1 MSNTAQKFGG
11 DWTVLKL
18 NCISGY
24 YGAYTTALKWQPSK
38 ERPFRLVYIDAFA
51 GTGYVNLKSG
61 HLAGQSVEGSAI
73 RAMRVDN
80 KPFDELILVESDLGK
95 VKSLE
100 ETASEFNRNVRVIRG
115 DANDVVPEICGN
127 LGEYDRA
134 VILFDPFSISLHWKT
149 LEAAAKT
156 RHCDV
161 WYLFPLGDVR
171 RDLTRRNRP
180 ERLTTAGQR
189 LTAALGT
196 DAWYD
201 QYAQQILKEADTAR
215 QNEFWSTT
223 KPKDISKLDL
233 WESPEGTD
241 WILRILRD
249 SLKRTF
255 GMDPVI
261 VPELVNS
268 RNVAM
273 FSLVFATSNLD
284 AVELAAKI
292 ARGAI
297 KAALG
302 GMQRIKTD
310 PQQPKLL

>member
-1 MSNTAQKFGG
+1 MPDTAQQFGG

-18 NCISGY
+18 NCTSGY

-61 HLAGQSVEGSAI
+61 HLAGKFVEGSAI
-73 RAMRVDN
+73 RALKVDN

-95 VKSLE
+95 AKSLE
-100 ETASEFNRNVRVIRG
+100 ETASKFNRNVRVIRG

-134 VILFDPFSISLHWKT
+134 VVLFDPFSISLHWKT
-149 LEAAAKT
+149 LETAADT

-171 RDLTRRNRP
+171 RDLTRHNRP
-180 ERLTTAGQR
+180 ERLSTTGQR
-189 LTAALGT
+189 LTTALGT

-201 QYAQQILKEADTAR
+201 QYAQRAPKEADTA
-215 QNEFWSTT
+215 QQDEFWNSV
-223 KPKDISKLDL
+223 KPKDVSELDL

-273 FSLVFATSNLD
+273 FSLVFATSNPN
-284 AVELAAKI
+284 AVKLATDI

-297 KAALG
+297 KAALNEV
-302 GMQRIKTD
+302 QQIKIE

>member
-1 MSNTAQKFGG
+1 MPDTAQQFGG

-18 NCISGY
+18 NCISRY

-61 HLAGQSVEGSAI
+61 HLAGESVEGSAI
-73 RAMRVDN
+73 RALKVDN

-95 VKSLE
+95 AKSLE

-127 LGEYDRA
+127 LREHDRA
-134 VILFDPFSISLHWKT
+134 VVLFDPFSISLHWKT
-149 LEAAAKT
+149 LEAAADT

-201 QYAQQILKEADTAR
+201 QYAQRAPKEADAAQ
-215 QNEFWSTT
+215 QNEFWSAV
-223 KPKDISKLDL
+223 KPKDVSKLDL

-241 WILRILRD
+241 WILRILRN

-268 RNVAM
+268 RNAAM
-273 FSLVFATSNLD
+273 FSLVFATSNPD
-284 AVELAAKI
+284 AVELASKI

-297 KAALG
+297 TAALSEA
-302 GMQRIKTD
+302 QRTKAERE
-310 PQQPKLL
+310 QPKLL

>member
-1 MSNTAQKFGG
+1 MPNAALQFGG
-11 DWTVLKL
+11 DWTILKL
-18 NCISGY
+18 NSVSGY
-24 YGAYTTALKWQPSK
+24 YDAYTTALKWKPSK

-73 RAMRVDN
+73 RALRVDN
-80 KPFDELILVESDLGK
+80 KSFDELILIESDFEK
-95 VKSLE
+95 KKNLE
-100 ETASEFNRNVRVIRG
+100 ETINEFDRNIRVISG
-115 DANDVVPEICGN
+115 DANDIVPEICGN
-127 LGEYDRA
+127 LGDYDRA
-134 VILFDPFSISLHWKT
+134 VILFDPFSTSLHWKT
-149 LEAAAKT
+149 LEAVAAT

-180 ERLTTAGQR
+180 DRLTTTGRR
-189 LTAALGT
+189 LTSVLGT

-201 QYAQQILKEADTAR
+201 QYAQRMPKEADTAR
-215 QNEFWSTT
+215 QNEFWSTV
-223 KPKDISKLDL
+223 KPKDVSELDL

-249 SLKRTF
+249 SLERTF

-268 RNVAM
+268 RNAAM
-273 FSLVFATSNLD
+273 FSLVFATSNPD

-297 KAALG
+297 KAALSEA
-302 GMQRIKTD
+302 QRIKTEQ
-310 PQQPKLL
+310 QQPKLL